1 VRVLWLNF
9 YRKSRTNSRR
19 RRIGDDES
27 VQLDGVAHLDDLPRV
42 LGHLLE
48 DEAHLL
54 VGQATVLELSL
65 SEAAQKLGIAPA
77 EADAVVVSRGLA
89 GLLVSRLVFLIDA
102 DQSLD
107 RPHGVGGE
115 LGLDEGDGVLLGGGG
130 GSAHRANTL
139 TNCFIKSKKKI
150 KKRGL
155 PHPLDEILVNL
166 RVTQEGVGRGVVEA
180 DATEVG
186 VGGVAGE
193 ADLGDLVAVAED
205 GIGRVPDAGGASG
218 LLGAI
223 IGEAIGEGG
232 VVHRE
237 HTVAHD
243 LKKFKENQS

>member
-150 KKRGL
+150 KKMGL
-155 PHPLDEILVNL
+155 PHPRSPAIRVLAILLGVL
-166 RVTQEGVGRGVVEA
+166 LPVQLVSPHLELLHRVDPVLGEVFGGEGEGRPKGRTLGDAAGLESRVLGGDEGVQF
-180 DATEVG
+180 
-186 VGGVAGE
+186 GG
-193 ADLGDLVAVAED
+193 
-205 GIGRVPDAGGASG
+205 GGS
-218 LLGAI
+218 
-223 IGEAIGEGG
+223 G

-243 LKKFKENQS
+243 L